1 MSSNNNTNPM
11 LADQEK
17 DYILYAM
24 FHYMPSRP
32 LACVGIAVFVVLF
45 LYLVYSIR
53 RRPGTPKFMIR
64 VPTLA
69 IFELVAFALRLQ
81 VINNPETGTFTAMS
95 IFLLIPSNL
104 LSLANYSC
112 LVHIIKLANLQSEKF
127 YYQPGIISKIFTA
140 STLVAAILQATGGGL
155 IFNASSRTA
164 ALVLLFLGLA
174 FQLIILICYAFTL
187 NHVHSNPKFD
197 YHVLGQYNPKRKAI
211 LVLYITTSALIVRNV
226 YRIAQYGFIAA
237 GQQLSDEWAFYVFDP
252 LMTAIC
258 FVVFGL
264 IPNFFPNEQ
273 SRVDHTEAIEASAQS
288 PSYSSSYKPNA

>member
-32 LACVGIAVFVVLF
+32 LACVGIAVFVILF
-45 LYLVYSIR
+45 LYLVHSIR

-95 IFLLIPSNL
+95 IFLLIPSNI

-112 LVHIIKLANLQSEKF
+112 LVHIIKLANIQSEKF
-127 YYQPGIISKIFTA
+127 YYKPDIISKIFTA

-155 IFNASSRTA
+155 VFNASSRTA
-164 ALVLLFLGLA
+164 ALILLFLGLA
-174 FQLIILICYAFTL
+174 FQLIILICYGFIL

-226 YRIAQYGFIAA
+226 YRVAQYGFIAA
-237 GQQLSDEWAFYVFDP
+237 GQQLSNEWAFYVFDP

-273 SRVDHTEAIEASAQS
+273 SRVDNMEAIETSTQL
-288 PSYSSSYKPNA
+288 PPYSSSYKPNA